1 MFVSPPSHALVG
13 QLVCFSTH
21 AQLAKPIGHA
31 ADGSRPWSKYSVGSS
46 RHAQAAAPAAA
57 AEQPLL
63 AREAKKAAR
72 AAKSGVKGPAG
83 AAAGEEDPRLAE
95 FLALMQPRS
104 KQQLWVRAHAACAL
118 VLDSLRWWLKLSDVA
133 IQPCGRAQA
142 DAADALGANNAA
154 AIPAPGSAAASTRR
168 AVPAG
173 AFADGNADMDEDE
186 DGGDSDS
193 DAVVDDT
200 KHQALNAMSDLEYL
214 RSRTRARISDDD
226 EDGGDGDGKAGP
238 DVDARAKRQVALPEP
253 VDDPPGGLP
262 PPPAAP
268 AVHVGDASDTGRLF
282 IRNLA
287 YTATEE
293 ELLALCSPFGD
304 VASVHIPTDRATSAC
319 KGLAYVQFTD
329 PGCAATALAGLD
341 KRTFQGRLLHV
352 LPAQRQPGTAAGGEG
367 ADASQ
372 QGGGYKALK
381 EAQLRAS
388 AGDTARHSTWYI
400 RPDTVASALA
410 ARYGVSKTDVMEPG
424 SSGVATRLALGE
436 AQIVGDTKAQL
447 TALGCHVA
455 TMDAAAA
462 SPQGVARSR
471 TALLIKNLPFSAEA
485 EELEELCRRH
495 GRDGL
500 HRLLLP
506 DTKAL
511 AVACFI
517 DAQSARAAFSGLAYK
532 RYQHVPLY
540 VEWAP
545 AGLIADATGAAV
557 TAPARAPEAPPAP
570 AAAAKKASGKAAP
583 LSAAEAATEAG
594 GGGDD
599 AEEAALGGPAAQRTL
614 YVKNLAWA
622 PDETGL
628 RAHFLAALPPGS
640 VRSVTVAQRPG
651 KRPGTLVSSGYGFVE
666 LGSAEHVATALRSL
680 DGTALDGHALKLQ
693 RSRGASAGDD
703 PDAAP
708 GGAAAPRSGGAG
720 TKLVVRNVAFEATKG
735 DIRGLFAPFGQ
746 VKSVRLPLK
755 FDGNHRGFA
764 FVEMTTKTEAK
775 AAFAAVGKTHLY
787 GRRLV
792 TEWAVDQDAED
803 DAAAARDKAA
813 RDMATHQAAAGDE
826 APRKRRKV

>member
-1 MFVSPPSHALVG
+1 ME
-13 QLVCFSTH
+13 
-21 AQLAKPIGHA
+21 
-31 ADGSRPWSKYSVGSS
+31 
-46 RHAQAAAPAAA
+46 
-57 AEQPLL
+57 AE
-63 AREAKKAAR
+63 
-72 AAKSGVKGPAG
+72 
-83 AAAGEEDPRLAE
+83 D
-95 FLALMQPRS
+95 
-104 KQQLWVRAHAACAL
+104 
-118 VLDSLRWWLKLSDVA
+118 
-133 IQPCGRAQA
+133 
-142 DAADALGANNAA
+142 
-154 AIPAPGSAAASTRR
+154 
-168 AVPAG
+168 
-173 AFADGNADMDEDE
+173 

-193 DAVVDDT
+193 DPVADDP
-200 KHQALNAMSDLEYL
+200 KHQALNAMSDLDYL
-214 RSRTRARISDDD
+214 RSRTRARLSDDD
-226 EDGGDGDGKAGP
+226 DDDEAGGA
-238 DVDARAKRQVALPEP
+238 DVDAKATKQPPLPEP
-253 VDDPPGGLP
+253 ADDPPGGLP
-262 PPPAAP
+262 PPPPGAP
-268 AVHVGDASDTGRLF
+268 SVVEDASVTGRLF

-293 ELLALCSPFGD
+293 ELQELCAPFGD
-304 VASVHIPTDRATSAC
+304 VVSVHIPTDRATGAC

-329 PGCAATALAGLD
+329 PDCAASALRGLD
-341 KRTFQGRLLHV
+341 KRSFQGRLLHV
-352 LPAQRQPGTAAGGEG
+352 LPAQLKPGTGAGAQGGDVRQP
-367 ADASQ
+367 
-372 QGGGYKALK
+372 GGGYKALK
-381 EAQLRAS
+381 EAQLKAS
-388 AGDTARHSTWYI
+388 AGDTARQSTWYI
-400 RPDTVASALA
+400 RPDTVAAAMA

-447 TALGCHVA
+447 TALGCDVA
-455 TMDAAAA
+455 SMDAAAA
-462 SPQGVARSR
+462 QPQGVPRSR
-471 TALLIKNLPFSAEA
+471 TVLLIKNLPFSAEA

-506 DTKAL
+506 ATKAL

-517 DAQSARAAFSGLAYK
+517 DAQSARAAFAGLAYK

-545 AGLIADATGAAV
+545 AGLIADATGAAPPP
-557 TAPARAPEAPPAP
+557 PARAAETPAP
-570 AAAAKKASGKAAP
+570 AAAKKAAGKAAP

-594 GGGDD
+594 GAGGD
-599 AEEAALGGPAAQRTL
+599 AEDDVAVGGPAAQRTL

-622 PDETGL
+622 TDEAGL

-640 VRSVTVAQRPG
+640 VRSVRVAQRPG

-666 LGSAEHVATALRSL
+666 LSSGEHVAAALRLL

-693 RSRGASAGDD
+693 RSRGAGAGDD

-708 GGAAAPRSGGAG
+708 GGAGAPRAGGGG

-735 DIRGLFAPFGQ
+735 DIRGLFSPFGQ

-755 FDGNHRGFA
+755 FDGSHRGFA

-803 DAAAARDKAA
+803 DAAVARDKAA
-813 RDMATHQAAAGDE
+813 RDTATHEAAAGDE
-826 APRKRRKV
+826 APRKRRRARV